1 MHTTNGNARQ
11 RQRSFTG
18 RLRGFWTLIVVTM
31 AAVLSIPTQ
40 AQVPAV
46 VTQFDVTGF
55 IQQATLDR
63 PGDVFS
69 GGTIMVNNV
78 KYIVPYYTVLQM
90 PAFALTWQE
99 LFAMAPAP
107 YTGLQTGYAIQDI
120 PKPKYNYEAHLVGN
134 RLPDGRQ
141 IVGLM
146 FLAQH
151 SLHAGQGFITAV
163 NFADGSVTV
172 DGITR
177 VKINDPIGR
186 FSVGLPAASNPDQR
200 FTIDEDNPTVRASS
214 SYPMCIPRSAA
225 DALCPQKNRPLSP
238 VDGVTHL
245 GFFTMQAPVGTPTPA
260 NRTDP
265 FLMAPFEVGDWVT
278 YNGLLVDDPI
288 SGTYV
293 LAHTLIAEATI
304 LTAPG
309 TVPAYTAID
318 VLLQGA
324 VSKAAPAG
332 LEGAV
337 RTRVEGW
344 STDAGGNTA
353 VNVYAV
359 DVDGCSGLES
369 ERLWNDHDPKTGVII
384 NGPFTIDIDSIT
396 ALGRWRFRPSARDE
410 AFLPP
415 TRMLRAR
422 NTSLT
427 AADHA
432 VIPTPNGL
440 LAGEYTAPIFEFIF
454 SEGVPPGAAPPPPN
468 SFENLPFLV
477 NGEGPYNGGTATTGQ
492 LSPWPSLVPPPT
504 TVSCAAA
511 PPPPPPPVPVGTAA
525 PVATADALT
534 FTGATLSFSAAQ
546 LLLNDTGTS
555 ISLIAVSPATL
566 GGGTVTG
573 TGPFLFTPGAGF
585 TGTDSFTYQIADS
598 FGQSAL
604 GVVTVTRTTSA
615 TVPSVL
621 NQTLANAQ
629 AAITAAGLT
638 NGASTSANSATVP
651 TGLVI
656 SQNPLGGAS
665 VAPGSA
671 VTLVISLGPALVT
684 VPTVVNQTQ
693 TAARAAIT
701 AAGLTNGAST
711 SANSATVPVGSV
723 ISQNPL
729 GGSSVLPGS
738 AVTLV
743 ISLGPANVIVPN
755 VVNSTQ
761 AAASASLT
769 AAGLSTGAITNAN
782 SATVAAGSVISQNPA
797 SGASVAPGSAV
808 ALLVSLGPVVT
819 VTVPN
824 VVNSTQAAA
833 SASLTAAGLTTGAIT
848 NANSATVAAGSVISQ
863 NPASGASVAP
873 GSAVALVVSLGPA
886 AAGNPT
892 VQTSVFSNGTGART
906 TPAFNTTAAG
916 EVLIALI
923 GSDGPTT
930 GVNTQTLTVTGAGL
944 TWTRVQRA
952 ATSRGVAEIWTATAP
967 AVLTGATVTSTQAV
981 TTVLGAPVNQ
991 SVMVFAFTN
1000 ASGVGATTAASGVSI
1015 NATATLVTQAA
1026 GSLVFG
1032 VGNDFD
1038 RAVARTVGAG
1048 QTKLHEFLA
1057 PTGDTFWMQSVNAA
1071 SAAAGQSITANATAA
1086 GAADQW
1092 NLAIVEIKR

>member
-1 MHTTNGNARQ
+1 MHKIHGTVRQ
-11 RQRSFTG
+11 RRPIFG
-18 RLRGFWTLIVVTM
+18 RLTTLWTLIVVTM
-31 AAVLSIPTQ
+31 AAVLTTPTQ

-69 GGTIMVNNV
+69 GGTITVNNV
-78 KYIVPYYTVLQM
+78 KYIVPYYTILQM

-99 LFAMAPAP
+99 LFAKAPAP
-107 YTGLQTGYAIQDI
+107 YTGLQTGLALQDI
-120 PKPKYNYEAHLVGN
+120 PKPKYTYEAHLLGN
-134 RLPDGRQ
+134 RLPDGRE

-146 FLAQH
+146 FLAQQ
-151 SLHAGQGFITAV
+151 SLHAGQGFITAI
-163 NFADGSVTV
+163 NFADGSVTI

-186 FSVGLPAASNPDQR
+186 FSVGIPAAQNPDQR

-214 SYPMCIPRSAA
+214 SYPMCIPRSAT
-225 DALCPQKNRPLSP
+225 DPLCPQKNRPVSP
-238 VDGVTHL
+238 VDGVTRL
-245 GFFTMQAPVGTPTPA
+245 GFFTMPATAGTPTPA
-260 NRTDP
+260 NQPDP
-265 FLMAPFEVGDWVT
+265 YLMAPFEIGDWVT

-288 SGTYV
+288 GGTYV

-309 TVPAYTAID
+309 TLPAYTAID
-318 VLLQGA
+318 VILQG
-324 VSKAAPAG
+324 VVPKTGVPAG

-353 VNVYAV
+353 ENVYAV
-359 DVDGCSGLES
+359 DLDACSGLET
-369 ERLWNDHDPKTGVII
+369 ERLWNDHDPKTGVLI
-384 NGPFTIDIDSIT
+384 NGPFTIDIDIKV

-410 AFLPP
+410 SFFPAP
-415 TRMLRAR
+415 RMVRAR
-422 NTSLT
+422 NTGLD
-427 AADHA
+427 AVDHG
-432 VIPTPNGL
+432 VIVTPNGL
-440 LAGEYTAPIFEFIF
+440 KAGEYTAPNFEFIF
-454 SEGVPPGAAPPPPN
+454 AEAVPPGAGAPPPN
-468 SFENLPFLV
+468 SFDLIPFLV
-477 NGEGPYNGGTATTGQ
+477 NGEGPYNGGAPTGQ
-492 LSPWPSLVPPPT
+492 ISPWPSLVAPLT
-504 TVSCAAA
+504 TSSCAAA

-525 PVATADALT
+525 PVATADALS
-534 FTGATLSFSAAQ
+534 FAGATLSFSAAQ
-546 LLLNDTGTS
+546 LLVNDTGTS
-555 ISLIAVSPATL
+555 ISVVAVSPVSL

-573 TGPFLFTPGAGF
+573 TGPFTFTPGAGF

-604 GVVTVTRTTSA
+604 GVVTVTRTA
-615 TVPSVL
+615 TVAVPNVV
-621 NQTLANAQ
+621 NQTLAAAQ
-629 AAITAAGLT
+629 SAITGAGLT
-638 NGASTSANSATVP
+638 NGTSTSANSSTVAN
-651 TGLVI
+651 GSVI
-656 SQNPLGGAS
+656 SQSPLAGAS
-665 VAPGSA
+665 VAPGST
-671 VTLVISLGPALVT
+671 VTLVVSLGPALVT

-693 TAARAAIT
+693 TAAQAAIT

-743 ISLGPANVIVPN
+743 VSLGPANVIVPN

-761 AAASASLT
+761 AAASASLS
-769 AAGLSTGAITNAN
+769 AAGLATGAITNAN

-808 ALLVSLGPVVT
+808 ALLVSLGPVAT

-863 NPASGASVAP
+863 NPAAGASVAP
-873 GSAVALVVSLGPA
+873 GSAVALVVSIGPA

-892 VQTSVFSNGTGART
+892 VQTSVFSDGTGART
-906 TPAFNTTAAG
+906 TPAFNTTTPG

-930 GVNTQTLTVTGAGL
+930 GTNTQTLTVTGAGL

-952 ATSRGVAEIWTATAP
+952 ATSRGVSEIWTATAP
-967 AVLTGATVTSTQAV
+967 APLTGATVTSTQAV

-991 SVMVFAFTN
+991 SILVIAFTN
-1000 ASGVGATTAASGVSI
+1000 ASGVGATTAASGVST
-1015 NATATLVTQAA
+1015 NASASLVTQAA

-1038 RAVARTVGAG
+1038 RAVTRAVGAG
-1048 QTKLHEFLA
+1048 QTKQHEFLA

-1071 SAAAGQSITANATAA
+1071 STAAGQTITANATAA
-1086 GAADQW
+1086 GLADQW

>member
-1 MHTTNGNARQ
+1 MYTTHATARQ
-11 RQRSFTG
+11 RRRSIVERLTG
-18 RLRGFWTLIVVTM
+18 LWTLIVVTM
-31 AAVLSIPTQ
+31 AAVLTTSTQ
-40 AQVPAV
+40 AQIPAV

-69 GGTIMVNNV
+69 GGTITVNNV

-151 SLHAGQGFITAV
+151 SLHSGQGFITAV

-177 VKINDPIGR
+177 VRVNDPIGR
-186 FSVGLPAASNPDQR
+186 FTVGIPDAQNPDVR

-225 DALCPQKNRPLSP
+225 DPLCPQKNRPISP
-238 VDGVTHL
+238 IDGVSHL
-245 GFFTMQAPVGTPTPA
+245 GFFTMQAAASSPTAA

-288 SGTYV
+288 RGTYV

-353 VNVYAV
+353 VNVYAI

-384 NGPFTIDIDSIT
+384 NGPFTIDIDSVT

-422 NTSLT
+422 NTSLN
-427 AADHA
+427 AADHQ
-432 VIPTPNGL
+432 VITTPNGL

-511 PPPPPPPVPVGTAA
+511 PPPPPPPIPVGTAA
-525 PVATADALT
+525 PVAVADALG
-534 FTGATLSFSAAQ
+534 FAGATLSFSSAQ
-546 LLLNDTGTS
+546 LLANDTGTS
-555 ISLIAVSPATL
+555 ISFVAVSPTSV
-566 GGGTVTG
+566 GGGTIAG
-573 TGPFLFTPGAGF
+573 SGPFVFTPAAGF
-585 TGTDSFTYQIADS
+585 SGSDSFTYQIIDS
-598 FGQSAL
+598 FGQTAL
-604 GVVTVTRTTSA
+604 GVVTVSRTTTVTVPNVVNQTQAAAQGLITSAGLTNGAVTTANSA
-615 TVPSVL
+615 TVAAGSIISQNPAAGSSVAPGTSVAL
-621 NQTLANAQ
+621 VRSLGPALVTVPNVVNQTQAAAQ
-629 AAITAAGLT
+629 SAITAAGLT
-638 NGASTSANSATVP
+638 NGVGSTANSATVAA
-651 TGLVI
+651 GSVI

-671 VTLVISLGPALVT
+671 VTLVVSLGPAL
-684 VPTVVNQTQ
+684 
-693 TAARAAIT
+693 
-701 AAGLTNGAST
+701 
-711 SANSATVPVGSV
+711 
-723 ISQNPL
+723 
-729 GGSSVLPGS
+729 
-738 AVTLV
+738 
-743 ISLGPANVIVPN
+743 
-755 VVNSTQ
+755 
-761 AAASASLT
+761 
-769 AAGLSTGAITNAN
+769 
-782 SATVAAGSVISQNPA
+782 
-797 SGASVAPGSAV
+797 
-808 ALLVSLGPVVT
+808 

-833 SASLTAAGLTTGAIT
+833 QSAIAAAGLTNGTVT
-848 NANSATVAAGSVISQ
+848 TANSATVIAGSVISE
-863 NPASGASVAP
+863 NPAAGTSVAL
-873 GSAVALVVSLGPA
+873 GSAVTLVVSSGPA
-886 AAGNPT
+886 ATGGNPT
-892 VQTSVFSNGTGART
+892 VQVSASSDGTGART
-906 TPAFNTTAAG
+906 TPAFSTTTAG
-916 EVLIALI
+916 EVLIALV

-930 GVNTQTLTVTGAGL
+930 GVNTQNITVSGAGL

-952 ATSRGVAEIWTATAP
+952 ATSRGVSEIWTATAP
-967 AVLTGATVTSTQAV
+967 TALANVTVTSTQSV

-991 SVMVFAFTN
+991 SIHVLAFTN
-1000 ASGVGATTAASGVSI
+1000 ATGVGATTAASGVST

-1026 GSLVFG
+1026 GSMIFG

-1057 PTGDTFWMQSVNAA
+1057 PTGDTFWMQNVNAA
-1071 SAAAGQSITANATAA
+1071 STAAGQTITVNATAA

>member
-1 MHTTNGNARQ
+1 MYTTHATARQ
-11 RQRSFTG
+11 RRRSITERLTG
-18 RLRGFWTLIVVTM
+18 LWTLIVVTM
-31 AAVLSIPTQ
+31 AAVLTTSTH
-40 AQVPAV
+40 AQIPAV

-69 GGTIMVNNV
+69 GGTITVNNV

-107 YTGLQTGYAIQDI
+107 YTGLQTGYAIQDV

-141 IVGLM
+141 VVGLM

-151 SLHAGQGFITAV
+151 SLHSGQGFITAV

-177 VKINDPIGR
+177 VKVNDPIGR
-186 FSVGLPAASNPDQR
+186 FTVGIPDAQNPDVR

-225 DALCPQKNRPLSP
+225 DPLCPEKNRPLSP

-245 GFFTMQAPVGTPTPA
+245 GFFTMQAAASSPTAA

-288 SGTYV
+288 RGTYV

-324 VSKAAPAG
+324 VSKAIGAG

-353 VNVYAV
+353 TNVYAI

-369 ERLWNDHDPKTGVII
+369 ERLWNDHDPKTGVIT
-384 NGPFTIDIDSIT
+384 NGPFTIAIDSIN
-396 ALGRWRFRPSARDE
+396 AVGRWRFRPSAKDE
-410 AFLPP
+410 TFLPP

-422 NTSLT
+422 NTSLN
-427 AADHA
+427 AADHR
-432 VIPTPNGL
+432 VVLTPSGL

-468 SFENLPFLV
+468 AFENLPFLV

-511 PPPPPPPVPVGTAA
+511 PPPPPPAPPAGTAA
-525 PVATADALT
+525 PVAAADALGFAGT
-534 FTGATLSFSAAQ
+534 TLSFSAAQ

-555 ISLIAVSPATL
+555 ISLVAVSPGSV
-566 GGGTVTG
+566 GGGTITG
-573 TGPFLFTPGAGF
+573 SGPFLFTPAAGF

-604 GVVTVTRTTSA
+604 GVVTVSRTTTV
-615 TVPSVL
+615 TVPNVV
-621 NQTLANAQ
+621 NQTQATAQGLITSAGLTNGAVSTANSSTVASGSIISQNPIAGSSVAPGSSVTLVRSIGPALVAVPNVVNQTQGAAQ
-629 AAITAAGLT
+629 SAITAAGLT
-638 NGASTSANSATVP
+638 NGA
-651 TGLVI
+651 
-656 SQNPLGGAS
+656 
-665 VAPGSA
+665 
-671 VTLVISLGPALVT
+671 
-684 VPTVVNQTQ
+684 
-693 TAARAAIT
+693 
-701 AAGLTNGAST
+701 AST
-711 SANSATVPVGSV
+711 
-723 ISQNPL
+723 
-729 GGSSVLPGS
+729 
-738 AVTLV
+738 
-743 ISLGPANVIVPN
+743 
-755 VVNSTQ
+755 
-761 AAASASLT
+761 
-769 AAGLSTGAITNAN
+769 AN

-797 SGASVAPGSAV
+797 GGSSVLPGSAV
-808 ALLVSLGPVVT
+808 TLLVSSGPVL
-819 VTVPN
+819 VTVPT

-833 SASLTAAGLTTGAIT
+833 QSAITTAGLTNGTVT
-848 NANSATVAAGSVISQ
+848 TANSATVASGSVISQ
-863 NPASGASVAP
+863 NPAGGATAAA
-873 GSAVALVVSLGPA
+873 GSAVTLVVSSGPA
-886 AAGNPT
+886 AAGSPT
-892 VQTSVFSNGTGART
+892 VQVSVSSDGTGART
-906 TPAFNTTAAG
+906 TPAFSTTTAG
-916 EVLIALI
+916 EVLIALV
-923 GSDGPTT
+923 GSDGPTA
-930 GVNTQTLTVTGAGL
+930 GANNQNITVSGAGL

-952 ATSRGVAEIWTATAP
+952 ATSRGVSEIWTATA
-967 AVLTGATVTSTQAV
+967 ATVLTNVTVTSTQSV
-981 TTVLGAPVNQ
+981 TVVNAAAVNQ
-991 SVMVFAFTN
+991 SIHVIAFTN
-1000 ASGVGATTAASGVSI
+1000 ASGIGATAAAANTST

-1038 RAVARTVGAG
+1038 RAIARTVGAG

-1071 SAAAGQSITANATAA
+1071 STAAGQTITANATAA